1 MPRHFCTGIY
11 NGAILAVML
20 TINVS
25 NSKTDLSGVVSLCNP
40 SDSSRVMSVSD
51 ESERCGFS
59 GDGENNKLG
68 KPRIVSHDDDIMSQR
83 VGGKEQNN
91 YHSSPST
98 SGSVTQTLI
107 DLASHFLTTTLE

>member
-1 MPRHFCTGIY
+1 M
-11 NGAILAVML
+11 
-20 TINVS
+20 
-25 NSKTDLSGVVSLCNP
+25 
-40 SDSSRVMSVSD
+40 SD